1 MLGMANVWLELIP
14 DVDMYL
20 FFEKDIR
27 GGVSYIYKWYTKAN
41 NKYLKSYDP
50 KQEPN
55 QIICLDPNNLY
66 GYAMLK
72 CFSTGKFKRMDP
84 KMFDLNKYYSNSLK
98 DYVLYVDLEYLKE
111 LLHLHNYYPL
121 APDKKEIKEKML
133 PKYEVMIADLYIISI
148 GNVKKSVPDFFDK
161 EKNVL
166 HYVNLPLFLSLGL
179 RLK

>member
-1 MLGMANVWLELIP
+1 
-14 DVDMYL
+14 
-20 FFEKDIR
+20 
-27 GGVSYIYKWYTKAN
+27 
-41 NKYLKSYDP
+41 
-50 KQEPN
+50 
-55 QIICLDPNNLY
+55 
-66 GYAMLK
+66 MLK
-72 CFSTGKFKRMDP
+72 CFSTDKFKRMDP
-84 KMFDLNKYYSNSLK
+84 KMFDLNEYYSNSLK
-98 DYVLYVDLEYLKE
+98 NYVLDVDLEYLKE
-111 LLHLHNYYPL
+111 LLHLHSYYPL